1 MKGNEFTV
9 RGVNARANRTLVF
22 YHKEKNLGFFL
33 KELPADQREPL
44 TIKLQPCGSAT
55 GRVVDADG
63 KPVADRFLE
72 LYQTPAV
79 DGRVAALLPNRMVEF
94 TKTDRDGR
102 FRANG
107 LVPGVRY
114 HLRGAAF
121 SVFEVES
128 GKVKELGQAKAE

>member
-1 MKGNEFTV
+1 
-9 RGVNARANRTLVF
+9 RG
-22 YHKEKNLGFFL
+22 
-33 KELPADQREPL
+33 DQREPL

-55 GRVVDADG
+55 GRVVDANG
-63 KPVADRFLE
+63 KPIADLFLD
-72 LYQTPAV
+72 LYQTQAV
-79 DGRVAALLPNRMVEF
+79 DGRVAALLPNRMVEA
-94 TKTDRDGR
+94 TKADKTDRDGR

-128 GKVKELGQAKAE
+128 GKVKELGQAKAD